1 MLDFKG
7 DNMMTEI
14 EMEFNKCLKDD
25 LDLMCNDAY
34 MVAKDGSTIELEDGK
49 IVPQIKKHID
59 KFDHFSVTLAYQ
71 PYKESFEDT
80 KRTYI
85 ETQVKIK
92 KLNNLNLDY
101 WNVHYDLDKMTND
114 DNTGWQFL
122 CTQTISLKNPQ
133 MLKGDGKMVKKL
145 NKEATDEIM
154 HLLNEVKD
162 VVRLLEEFGICID
175 SDCWSATTPVNHNYE
190 DILSWNRKD
199 FEVLDMSDIKSFS
212 VGGNIIT
219 GSGHRYK
226 DKSIIAPKELAEV
239 QGNIFKEY
247 LTSIVM
253 STSLKHFQ
261 LELEEPYGLVDNCGW
276 EHYFVIEATVQE
288 SATTDSDAETK
299 KLLQEIKN
307 EQDTIIEL
315 SASPI
320 YERPSNKFFSEES
333 DLQPKGDFAYMIEFF
348 SDLIVDEDTIY
359 QGCFGLNSEYIK
371 DAMKLITKV
380 ENRAKEIAD
389 KYADKGVKVTVN
401 GLNDGCE
408 KGMAIYVWIPYQ

>member
-1 MLDFKG
+1 MLNFKG

-34 MVAKDGSTIELEDGK
+34 IVTKDGSAIALEDGK
-49 IVPQIKKHID
+49 IVQQIKKHID

-80 KRTYI
+80 KKTYI

-133 MLKGDGKMVKKL
+133 ILKGDDKMKL
-145 NKEATDEIM
+145 NKEAIDEITY
-154 HLLNEVKD
+154 LLNEVKD
-162 VVRLLEEFGICID
+162 VVKLLGEFGIHID
-175 SDCWSATTPVNHNYE
+175 SDVWTASTLGGE
-190 DILSWNRKD
+190 GILHWKRKD
-199 FEVLDMSDIKSFS
+199 FEEIDEISDGDKFYI
-212 VGGNIIT
+212 GGNVVT
-219 GSGHRYK
+219 ASQHTYK
-226 DKSIIAPKELAEV
+226 NKWIIAPKKLAEV
-239 QGNIFKEY
+239 QGEIFEEY
-247 LTSIVM
+247 LTSVM
-253 STSLKHFQ
+253 NSVSLKHF
-261 LELEEPYGLVDNCGW
+261 ELDIKDEYGLVDNCGW
-276 EHYFVIEATVQE
+276 EHWLVIEATVKE
-288 SATTDSDAETK
+288 SAITDNSID

-320 YERPSNKFFSEES
+320 YERPSNKFFSEGC
-333 DLQPKGDFAYMIEFF
+333 DLRPKGDFAYMVEFF

-359 QGCFGLNSEYIK
+359 QGSFGVNSRYIK
-371 DAMKLITKV
+371 DAMKLITEV

>member
-1 MLDFKG
+1 MSD
-7 DNMMTEI
+7 MTAI
-14 EMEFNKCLKDD
+14 EKELNECLKDNTE
-25 LDLMCNDAY
+25 LMCNDAY
-34 MVAKDGSTIELEDGK
+34 VVTKDDNRISFLTDDEIIPL
-49 IVPQIKKHID
+49 VKKCSDNFDHID
-59 KFDHFSVTLAYQ
+59 FILAYQ
-71 PYKESFEDT
+71 PYEESFEDT
-80 KRTYI
+80 KKVYI
-85 ETQVKIK
+85 DTKEKIT
-92 KLNNLNLDY
+92 KLNNQNFKY
-101 WNVHYDLDKMTND
+101 WNVHYDLDKMTNY

-133 MLKGDGKMVKKL
+133 ILKGDGKMVKKL
-145 NKEATDEIM
+145 NKEAIDEIM
-154 HLLNEVKD
+154 YLLNEVKD

-175 SDCWSATTPVNHNYE
+175 SDCWSATTPVNHDYE
-190 DILSWNRKD
+190 DILSWDRKD

-212 VGGNIIT
+212 VGGNVVT

-239 QGNIFKEY
+239 QGNIFEEY

-299 KLLQEIKN
+299 KLVEKVKN

-315 SASPI
+315 SASPV
-320 YERPSNKFFSEES
+320 YERPSNKFFSEGCN
-333 DLQPKGDFAYMIEFF
+333 LQPKGDFAYMVEFF

-359 QGCFGLNSEYIK
+359 QGSFGVNSRYIK